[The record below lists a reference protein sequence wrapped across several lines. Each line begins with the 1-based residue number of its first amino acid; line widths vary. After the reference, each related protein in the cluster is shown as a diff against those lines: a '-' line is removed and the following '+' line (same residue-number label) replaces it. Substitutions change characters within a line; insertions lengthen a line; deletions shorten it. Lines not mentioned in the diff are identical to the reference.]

1 MKTVVEDI
9 KINDTLNPDLWENNE
24 LKEEVKEK
32 LLDIV
37 DNFLDILKEDKIN
50 IDVVDVRFLG
60 SNANYNYTDKSDIDL
75 HIVADFSSIPC
86 EQNVMPQLYNAY
98 KSIFNSKYNIS
109 IYGHDV
115 EIYVEDINQPAKSNG
130 VYSLYTGWI
139 KEPNKSN
146 IPNIDWEEFEKQF
159 DEWEDRYFDI
169 VNEHSDELEE
179 SLLESK
185 QDKENFK
192 KWAEQIVDQA
202 LSGTSLSDWEKKGN
216 VEYITNWFETNRKN
230 LKSPQN
236 ELL

>member
-1 MKTVVEDI
+1 MKTVTEDI

-75 HIVADFSSIPC
+75 HIVADFSSTPC

-98 KSIFNSKYNIS
+98 KSLFNSKYNIS

-115 EIYVEDINQPAKSNG
+115 EIYVEDEKQPAKSNG
-130 VYSLYTGWI
+130 VYSLYTG
-139 KEPNKSN
+139 
-146 IPNIDWEEFEKQF
+146 
-159 DEWEDRYFDI
+159 
-169 VNEHSDELEE
+169 
-179 SLLESK
+179 
-185 QDKENFK
+185 
-192 KWAEQIVDQA
+192 
-202 LSGTSLSDWEKKGN
+202 
-216 VEYITNWFETNRKN
+216 
-230 LKSPQN
+230 
-236 ELL
+236 